1 MIFFGTQPTFT
12 QVPPRRWDS
21 ITAVLAPYSAAR
33 CAQARPPLPPPMLIR
48 SNAFVDTAR
57 SVVAESANDIL
68 HGVSNPLLDIDSL
81 PAFDRIEAAHARP
94 ALEQV
99 LTENRARLEQLTS
112 QPNPTFASLVIPVE
126 ELAYRLSRVWSP
138 IGHLN
143 AVSNSDAMREAYNEC
158 VPLLTAYSSEL
169 GQNAALYRGYALVQ
183 EREGDRLDAA
193 QRKLL
198 QNALRDF
205 RLAGVDLPAE
215 RKTRYREVVQRL
227 AQLATKFSENVLDAA
242 RAFTRAVTDES
253 ELAGLPPTALDRAA
267 SDAKE
272 MRRSGWLFKLDQPTY
287 MTIMTSAES
296 GQLRR
301 DFYEAWVTRASEL
314 GPSAGRFDNN
324 AIIDEILALRHKL
337 ASLLGYKNFA
347 DYALATRMAKSSKQV
362 LSFLDDLARRCR
374 PAARREFSDL
384 EEFAGREL
392 EAWDLAFFG
401 ERLQE
406 RRFRVSQEALRPY
419 FPLPKVLSGL
429 FTVTERLYGIGVRER
444 TGVSVWHPSVRY
456 YDLTDADGSIIAGF
470 YLDPYSRAEKRSGAW
485 MDECV
490 IAKSLPAGRAL
501 PVAQLVC
508 NFSAPVGAAPSLL
521 THDEVTT
528 LFHEFGHGLHHM
540 LTRVAYPSIAG
551 INGVAWDA
559 VELPSQFMENFVW
572 RTEVLPLISAHV
584 TTGEPLPAD
593 MLKRLLGTRT
603 FNAALDTLR
612 QIELASFD
620 FELHANFDPAV
631 GARVAE
637 TLAAV
642 RQRVAVSPSAPFNRM
657 PASFAHIFAGGY
669 AAGYYSYKWAEVLAA
684 DAFEAFEQ
692 AGVFDPDTAAR
703 FLDSILTRGGSL
715 DAMDAFVRFRGRQ
728 PDVRPLLKQTG
739 IAA

>member
-1 MIFFGTQPTFT
+1 M
-12 QVPPRRWDS
+12 
-21 ITAVLAPYSAAR
+21 AL
-33 CAQARPPLPPPMLIR
+33 
-48 SNAFVDTAR
+48 
-57 SVVAESANDIL
+57 E
-68 HGVSNPLLDIDSL
+68 NPLLEIDAL
-81 PAFDRIEAAHARP
+81 PAFDRIEASHARP
-94 ALEQV
+94 ALEKV
-99 LTENRARLEQLTS
+99 LADNRARLAELTS
-112 QPNPTFASLVIPVE
+112 QPDPTFASLVLPVE
-126 ELAYRLSRVWSP
+126 ELSYRLSRVWSP

-143 AVSNSDAMREAYNEC
+143 AVANSPAMREAYNEC

-169 GQNAALYRGYALVQ
+169 GQNEALYTAYVHVQ
-183 EREGDRLDAA
+183 RTEGARLDPA

-198 QNALRDF
+198 ENSLRDF
-205 RLAGVDLPAE
+205 RLAGVALPPD
-215 RKTRYREVVQRL
+215 RKARYREVVQRL
-227 AQLATKFSENVLDAA
+227 AHLATKFSENVLDAA
-242 RAFTRAVTDES
+242 RAYTRHETDES
-253 ELAGLPPTALDRAA
+253 ELAGLPPNAVDRAA
-267 SDAKE
+267 QNARDMGRA
-272 MRRSGWLFKLDQPTY
+272 GWTLKLDQPTY
-287 MTIMTSAES
+287 MTVMTSAQSER
-296 GQLRR
+296 LRR
-301 DFYEAWVTRASEL
+301 DVYEAWVTRASEL

-324 AIIDEILALRHKL
+324 PIIAEILPLRHEL
-337 ASLLGYKNFA
+337 AQLLGFASFA

-362 LSFLDDLARRCR
+362 LGFLDDLGKRCR
-374 PAARREFSDL
+374 PAARREFMEL
-384 EEFAGREL
+384 EEFAGRKL
-392 EAWDLAFFG
+392 EAWDLAYFS

-406 RRFRVSQEALRPY
+406 SRFKVSQEALRPY

-429 FTVTERLYGIGVRER
+429 FAVTERLYGIAVRER
-444 TGVSVWHPSVRY
+444 PGVPVWHPSVRY
-456 YDLTDADGSIIAGF
+456 YDLTDRDGRLRAGF

-485 MDECV
+485 MDECIV
-490 IAKSLPAGRAL
+490 AKSLPSGSAL

-508 NFSAPVGAAPSLL
+508 NFSAPVGSTPSLL

-540 LTRVAYPSIAG
+540 LTRVPYPSIAG

-572 RTEVLPLISAHV
+572 RLEVLPLISAHV
-584 TTGEPLPAD
+584 TSGEPLPAD
-593 MLKRLLGTRT
+593 TLGRLLGTRT

-620 FELHANFDPAV
+620 FELHANFDPVA

-637 TLAAV
+637 TLVNV
-642 RQRVAVSPSAPFNRM
+642 RQRVAVAPTAPFNRM

-692 AGVFDPDTAAR
+692 AGVFDPVTAAR